1 MCGKDCTV
9 YWEIPSP
16 PDVRKYRN
24 RKENWLQRIIR
35 DIKYKIWFNK
45 NWK

>member
-1 MCGKDCTV
+1 MCNECPLKYDV
-9 YWEIPSP
+9 YTLQNMAR
-16 PDVRKYRN
+16 DYRRKR
-24 RKENWLQRIIR
+24 ENWLVKLIR

>member
-1 MCGKDCTV
+1 MCSDCPLK
-9 YWEIPSP
+9 YDIPALQSLAL
-16 PDVRKYRN
+16 KYRTK
-24 RKENWLQRIIR
+24 KENWLQRIIR